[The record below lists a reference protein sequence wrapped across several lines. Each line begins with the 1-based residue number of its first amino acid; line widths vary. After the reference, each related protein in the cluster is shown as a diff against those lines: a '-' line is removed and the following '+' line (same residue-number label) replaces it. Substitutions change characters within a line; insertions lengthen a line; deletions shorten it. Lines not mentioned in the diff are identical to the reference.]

1 MENLFLTTVAGAANI
16 ENIINQ
22 VKGVANIVLGIIS
35 VGVVFLA
42 IFVGYRFMTADSDD
56 KRKEAKAQLIY
67 AIIGVIVAV
76 GLVIVMNALDFS
88 EMLAV
93 KTS

>member
-1 MENLFLTTVAGAANI
+1 MKNLFLTTGTLKTEGI
-16 ENIINQ
+16 TQIINQ
-22 VKGVANIVLGIIS
+22 VKLVANVVLGIVS

-76 GLVIVMNALDFS
+76 ALVIVMNSLPFD
-88 EMLAV
+88 EML
-93 KTS
+93 KIE